1 LRARAT
7 SRVRIR
13 ACQAQ
18 TTYTRKEVLFGY
30 NQSSSNWREWTYKTI
45 SQRAM
50 GKLTAGGDVE
60 PISRMDDD
68 GKVRVVGH
76 RATRPIRKSDAS
88 PQCLNAATMAVAA
101 MGEKDEWTPAD
112 EAQLDKF
119 RLWPFIG
126 DNRATCV
133 RSRPTAI
140 ETGYLETLLAA
151 GSLASALTD
160 PLPAHGATA

>member
-1 LRARAT
+1 MRARAR

-18 TTYTRKEVLFGY
+18 TTYTRMEILFGY
-30 NQSSSNWREWTYKTI
+30 NQSSSNWREWTYKSI

-60 PISRMDDD
+60 AVTRMDDE
-68 GKVRVVGH
+68 GKVRVVGQ
-76 RATRPIRKSDAS
+76 RATRPIRRSDES
-88 PQCLNAATMAVAA
+88 PSSLNAGTMYVAA
-101 MGEKDEWTPAD
+101 MGDKEEKTPAE

-126 DNRATCV
+126 DDRAICV
-133 RSRPTAI
+133 RPRPTAI
-140 ETGYLETLLAA
+140 ETGYLDTLLAA
-151 GSLASALTD
+151 GRIA
-160 PLPAHGATA
+160 PAPEPRAAA